1 MSTYV
6 YGITASSHP
15 ALPEGMG
22 GVGDPPRPVR
32 VIEEGELAAIVSE
45 APEGL
50 RPKRKDLL
58 AHQNVLSEAGA
69 GGPLLPMRFGSVA
82 PDDASVTGVLAER
95 AEHYLE
101 RLRALD
107 GKVEY
112 NVKAS
117 HDEEAVLH
125 RVMGENPELR
135 AMTEANRQAGGGTY
149 EDRLRLG
156 EMVVAAVQAREAED
170 AAELRRA
177 LEPTAAAA
185 SAGPDSTGWL
195 ANLSFLVDRESA
207 AVFLDAVEEVRK
219 SHPHIEVRVN
229 GPLPPYSFVEPG
241 RRSPL
246 RRRTDSAFRAG
257 PRRVAHTAL
266 QGRGGEYMG
275 LITEVL
281 LLPFAPVRGSLWA
294 VGQVVTEAERQY
306 YDPAAVRADLA
317 RLEQRLDAGEI
328 DEEEFDR
335 LEDELLDRLEIS
347 SQRSTGTGNGTT

>member
-22 GVGDPPRPVR
+22 GVGDPARPVR
-32 VIEEGELAAIVSE
+32 VLKEGELAAIVSE

-69 GGPLLPMRFGSVA
+69 GGALLPMRFGSVA
-82 PDDASVTGVLAER
+82 PDDTSVTGVLAER

-101 RLRALD
+101 RLGALD

-117 HDEEAVLH
+117 HDEQAVLH
-125 RVMGENPELR
+125 RVMGENPDLR
-135 AMTEANRQAGGGTY
+135 ALAEANRQAGGGSY

-170 AAELRRA
+170 AAVLQRA
-177 LEPTAAAA
+177 LEPAAAAA
-185 SAGPDSTGWL
+185 SVGPDSTGWL
-195 ANLSFLVDRESA
+195 ANVSFLVDRQSAEVFLA
-207 AVFLDAVEEVRK
+207 AVDQLRK
-219 SHPHIEVRVN
+219 SHPHIELRVN

-241 RRSPL
+241 PSEPAE
-246 RRRTDSAFRAG
+246 T
-257 PRRVAHTAL
+257 AH
-266 QGRGGEYMG
+266 
-275 LITEVL
+275 
-281 LLPFAPVRGSLWA
+281 
-294 VGQVVTEAERQY
+294 
-306 YDPAAVRADLA
+306 
-317 RLEQRLDAGEI
+317 
-328 DEEEFDR
+328 
-335 LEDELLDRLEIS
+335 
-347 SQRSTGTGNGTT
+347 

>member
-6 YGITASSHP
+6 YGITAGSHP

-32 VIEEGELAAIVSE
+32 VLTEGDLAAIVSE

-69 GGPLLPMRFGSVA
+69 GGSLLPMRFGSVA
-82 PDDASVTGVLAER
+82 PDDASVTAVLAER
-95 AEHYLE
+95 AKHYRE
-101 RLRALD
+101 RLGALD

-135 AMTEANRQAGGGTY
+135 AMTEANRQAGGGSY

-170 AAELRRA
+170 AAQLRRA
-177 LEPTAAAA
+177 LESAADDV
-185 SAGPDSTGWL
+185 SAGPESTGWL
-195 ANLSFLVDRESA
+195 ANLSFLVARDA
-207 AVFLDAVEEVRK
+207 AAGFVDAVEEVRK
-219 SHPHIEVRVN
+219 SHPHLEVRVN

-241 RRSPL
+241 P
-246 RRRTDSAFRAG
+246 AQPAG
-257 PRRVAHTAL
+257 AAH
-266 QGRGGEYMG
+266 
-275 LITEVL
+275 
-281 LLPFAPVRGSLWA
+281 
-294 VGQVVTEAERQY
+294 
-306 YDPAAVRADLA
+306 
-317 RLEQRLDAGEI
+317 
-328 DEEEFDR
+328 
-335 LEDELLDRLEIS
+335 
-347 SQRSTGTGNGTT
+347 